1 MSLDDSK
8 FFQLV
13 GIVMAGF
20 GVFVLISY
28 TVLSWKLGG
37 SWILLDNL
45 WRIFILGVIIEC
57 TGLVSVGIGAILSK
71 LKTLSS

>member
-1 MSLDDSK
+1 MTLDNHK

-20 GVFVLISY
+20 GVFVIIMY
-28 TVLSWKLGG
+28 TIAAWKLE
-37 SWILLDNL
+37 SDWILTDSL

-57 TGLVSVGIGAILSK
+57 TGLVSVGIGCILSK

>member
-13 GIVMAGF
+13 GIIMAGF
-20 GVFVLISY
+20 GIFVLISY
-28 TVLSWKLGG
+28 TVLSWKFES
-37 SWILLDNL
+37 SWILTDNL

-57 TGLVSVGIGAILSK
+57 TGLMSVGIGAILSR

>member
-13 GIVMAGF
+13 GIIMAGF
-20 GVFVLISY
+20 GIFVLISY
-28 TVLSWKLGG
+28 TVLSWKFES
-37 SWILLDNL
+37 SWILTDNL

-57 TGLVSVGIGAILSK
+57 TGLVSVGIGSILSK
-71 LKTLSS
+71 LKNIK